1 MVYGLITRV
10 RNWLFDRDLILKSTI
25 FDIPIISVGN
35 LTAGGTGKTPHT
47 ELILSLLQDQWK
59 VAMLSRGYKRTSKGF
74 VMADHNADCN
84 TLGDE
89 PYQIHLKFPKVTVAV
104 DEKRVN
110 GINQL
115 LSSCPDID
123 AIVLDDAFQ
132 HRFVQPGLSIL
143 LTDYQHLYFQ
153 DKLLPLGRLRENPK
167 GAIRANIIIV
177 TKCPADI
184 SPMDKRLV
192 VTGIKPDNHQLLLFS
207 SYKYEEI
214 KPVFPQYL
222 TNVWTYDRIKSEH
235 ASVLLIAGIV
245 SPQPIVEHLNHYTKA
260 VFTSFF
266 EDHHSFLTKDF
277 EQFTRRFNTI
287 FARNKLILL
296 TEKDAA
302 KIINNPH
309 YPEALKPFTYTLPI
323 KVQILNDEESKF
335 NQKIKNYVVENP
347 RNC

>member
-10 RNWLFDRDLILKSTI
+10 RNWLFDKDLILRSTV
-25 FDIPIISVGN
+25 FEIPIISVGN

-47 ELILSLLQDQWK
+47 ELILSLLQDQWQ
-59 VAMLSRGYKRTSKGF
+59 VAMLSRGYKRESKGF
-74 VMADHNADCN
+74 VLADQTASS
-84 TLGDE
+84 TTIGDE
-89 PYQIHLKFPKVTVAV
+89 PYQIHIKFPKVKVAV

-115 LSSCPDID
+115 LTNFPDLD

-132 HRFVQPGLSIL
+132 HRFVQPGLSVL

-153 DKLLPLGRLRENPK
+153 DKMLPLGRLRESPK

-177 TKCPADI
+177 TKCPPEI
-184 SPMDKRLV
+184 SPLEKRLV

-214 KPVFPQYL
+214 VPVFPQHQ
-222 TNVWTYDRIKSEH
+222 TTCWTYNRIKSEH
-235 ASVLLIAGIV
+235 ASILLIAGIV
-245 SPQPIVEHLNHYTKA
+245 SPQPIVEHLNDYTKLI
-260 VFTSFF
+260 FTAFF
-266 EDHHSFLTKDF
+266 EDHHSFRTKDF

-302 KIINNPH
+302 RIVSNPD
-309 YPEALKPFTYTLPI
+309 YPEHLKPFTYTMPI

-335 NQKIKNYVVENP
+335 NQKILNYVVENP

>member
-10 RNWLFDRDLILKSTI
+10 RNWLFDKDLLLKSTV
-25 FDIPIISVGN
+25 FEIPIISVGN

-59 VAMLSRGYKRTSKGF
+59 VAMLSRGYKRESKGF
-74 VMADHNADCN
+74 VVANDVTDSKV
-84 TLGDE
+84 LGDE

-115 LSSCPDID
+115 LSAYPDLD

-132 HRFVQPGLSIL
+132 HRFVQPGLSVL
-143 LTDYQHLYFQ
+143 LTDYQHLYYQ
-153 DKLLPLGRLRENPK
+153 DKMLPLGRLRENPR

-177 TKCPADI
+177 TKCPTDI

-207 SYKYEEI
+207 SYLYEEI
-214 KPVFPQYL
+214 VPVFPQYV
-222 TNVWTYDRIKSEH
+222 TSQWTYNRIKTDH

-245 SPQPIVEHLNHYTKA
+245 SPQPIVEHLNQYTKSI
-260 VFTSFF
+260 FTAFF
-266 EDHHSFLTKDF
+266 EDHHSFQTKDF

-302 KIINNPH
+302 RIVSNPGFPDH
-309 YPEALKPFTYTLPI
+309 LKPFTYTLPI
-323 KVQILNDEESKF
+323 TVKILNDEESKF
-335 NQKIKNYVVENP
+335 NQKILNYVVENP